1 MKPFDRYLQKVR
13 IRYAEK
19 FIRKNDIVFDIGCSD
34 GALFKKLSNKIK
46 YGYGID
52 PDLIKPVITDTYELI
67 PGTFPDV
74 YPRGVKFNV
83 VTLLA
88 VLEHFPPG
96 LFNELN
102 KTIYKLL
109 KPGGRIIITVPSP
122 QVDYILNLLLKLRLI
137 DGMDTDAHYGFNP
150 NKTVSIFSN
159 GFKLIKK
166 KRFQFGLNNL
176 FVFEKTERE

>member
-1 MKPFDRYLQKVR
+1 MKLLDRYLQRVR
-13 IRYAEK
+13 IRHAEK
-19 FIRKNDIVFDIGCSD
+19 FILKNDIIFDIGCSD
-34 GALFKKLSNKIK
+34 GVLFKKLRNRIK
-46 YGYGID
+46 YSYGID

-67 PGTFPDV
+67 PGTFPEV

-102 KTIYKLL
+102 NTICKLL

-122 QVDYILNLLLKLRLI
+122 RVDYILKLLLKLRLI

-150 NKTVSIFSN
+150 DKTVSIFAN
-159 GFKLIKK
+159 RFKLIKK

-176 FVFEKTERE
+176 FVFEKGERV